1 MQNEPRVCL
10 MASAWERSQDSSQ
23 QRWKPPQSTQEQLH
37 LSCPVLQAPSIVGR
51 GPRAAP
57 GQVTTNCAPFLPS
70 LLWEGLGVWN
80 GVGSQLL
87 P

>member
-1 MQNEPRVCL
+1 MQNDPCACL
-10 MASAWERSQDSSQ
+10 MASALEVPRTAASTEVQ
-23 QRWKPPQSTQEQLH
+23 PPQSSSTY
-37 LSCPVLQAPSIVGR
+37 PVLQAPSIVGR
-51 GPRAAP
+51 GPRASP

>member
-1 MQNEPRVCL
+1 MQNDPRVCL
-10 MASAWERSQDSSQ
+10 TASVMERSQDSSQ
-23 QRWKPPQSTQEQLH
+23 HRGVSPPQSTHEQPH
-37 LSCPVLQAPSIVGR
+37 LSCPTSPSIVGR
-51 GPRAAP
+51 GPRASP
-57 GQVTTNCAPFLPS
+57 GQVNTNCAPFLPS

>member
-1 MQNEPRVCL
+1 M
-10 MASAWERSQDSSQ
+10 SS
-23 QRWKPPQSTQEQLH
+23 STY
-37 LSCPVLQAPSIVGR
+37 PVLQAPSIVGR
-51 GPRAAP
+51 GPRASP
-57 GQVTTNCAPFLPS
+57 GQVNTNCALFLPS